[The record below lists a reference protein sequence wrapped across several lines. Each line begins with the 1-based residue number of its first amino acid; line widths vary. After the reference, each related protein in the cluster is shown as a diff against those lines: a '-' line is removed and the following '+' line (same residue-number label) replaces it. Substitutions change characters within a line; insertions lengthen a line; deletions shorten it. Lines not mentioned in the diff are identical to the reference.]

1 MSCAAALAVQE
12 EVRERDLLSN
22 VRRMGGVLKSALSEQ
37 FGNHPNVGDI
47 RGRGLFLA
55 LELVKDR
62 ATKEPFEAE
71 LELSERIRVRA
82 MENGL
87 ICYPMGGIVDG
98 KRGDIVMIA
107 PPFIVEEQHVFE
119 LVDKLNRTLD
129 DVLA

>member
-1 MSCAAALAVQE
+1 
-12 EVRERDLLSN
+12 
-22 VRRMGGVLKSALSEQ
+22 MGGVLKGALSEQ

-62 ATKEPFEAE
+62 ATKEPFGAE
-71 LELSERIRVRA
+71 LKLSERIRVRA

-87 ICYPMGGIVDG
+87 ICYPMGGVVDG
-98 KRGDIVMIA
+98 KRGENVMIA

-119 LVDKLNRTLD
+119 LYGEARQDAGR
-129 DVLA
+129 VLA

>member
-1 MSCAAALAVQE
+1 M
-12 EVRERDLLSN
+12 SN
-22 VRRMGGVLKSALSEQ
+22 VRRMGGLLRSAMSEQ

-62 ATKEPFEAE
+62 RTKEPFDAG
-71 LELSERIRVRA
+71 LKLSERIRVRA

-87 ICYPMGGIVDG
+87 ICYPMGGLVDG
-98 KRGDIVMIA
+98 VRGDNVMIA

-119 LVDKLNRTLD
+119 LTEKLGRTLE
-129 DVLA
+129 DVLNS